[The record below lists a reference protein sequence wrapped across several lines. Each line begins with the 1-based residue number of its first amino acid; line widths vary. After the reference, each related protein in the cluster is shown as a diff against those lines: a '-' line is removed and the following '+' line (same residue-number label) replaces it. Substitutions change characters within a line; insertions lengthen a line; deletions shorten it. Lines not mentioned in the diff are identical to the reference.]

1 MDLSPDQFFDLKNF
15 AHGDLFA
22 QKKYVWDALQHL
34 KRYLD
39 SQLLQRKKFSA
50 IDGVILE
57 NPELIFL
64 GERVRIEKGAYIQG
78 PCIIGEGTVI
88 RSGAYVREYVLTG
101 QDCVIG
107 HGTEVKHSIMLNH
120 AIAAH
125 FNYIGD
131 SILGNGVNLGAG
143 AKCANLRFDHSPIC
157 IHIEN
162 QVIATGMKK
171 LGAIL
176 GDGAQMGCNAVSNPG
191 TLFFPNATCLP
202 CMNVKGVFI
211 SSVKN

>member
-1 MDLSPDQFFDLKNF
+1 MELSPAQFFDLTRY
-15 AHGDLFA
+15 AHRDLFA
-22 QKKYVWDALQHL
+22 QKKYVWEALQHL
-34 KRYLD
+34 KGYLD
-39 SQLLQRKKFSA
+39 SLLTQRKKFSA
-50 IDGVILE
+50 IEGVVLE
-57 NPELIFL
+57 NSELIFL

-78 PCIIGEGTVI
+78 PCYIGDGTVI

-101 QDCVIG
+101 QECVIG
-107 HGTEVKHSIMLNH
+107 HGTEVKRSILLNR

-131 SILGNGVNLGAG
+131 SILGNGINLGAG
-143 AKCANLRFDHSPIC
+143 AKCANLRFDHKPIR
-157 IHIEN
+157 IRVEN
-162 QVIATGMKK
+162 QVIDTGMKK
-171 LGAIL
+171 LGVIL

-202 CMNVKGVFI
+202 CMNVKGVVI